1 MHGLT
6 KSDLFKDGTE
16 GSEESQDDDEET
28 ATLLVPK
35 TKSIVWN
42 YFCNEEV
49 IAMVSHAFTKCQKSV
64 SATHGNTSYY

>member
-35 TKSIVWN
+35 TKSIV
-42 YFCNEEV
+42 
-49 IAMVSHAFTKCQKSV
+49 
-64 SATHGNTSYY
+64 